1 MLAKQDYP
9 LTTQQK
15 YMAFIATQAA
25 SGNMTGLNRALHQ
38 GLDNG
43 LTISDCREILTQLYA
58 YAGFPRSLNALTELM
73 EVVNTRKVQGIQDVE
88 GSLPG
93 PMPKPDE
100 MLAAGTQNQ
109 TALVGKPV
117 KGPLFDFAPAAGE
130 YLKTHLFG
138 DIFSRDNL
146 NWKSRELATVGAL
159 SAMEGVDPQLQAHL
173 NMSMNTGIMYA
184 QLAELVPFFEAQGEQ
199 VSANRLRVALNS
211 VRTD

>member
-15 YMAFIATQAA
+15 YMAFIAAQAA
-25 SGNMTGLNRALHQ
+25 SGNMPGLNRALHQ

-43 LTISDCREILTQLYA
+43 VTISDCREILTQLYA
-58 YAGFPRSLNALTELM
+58 YAGFPRSLNALAELM

-109 TALVGKPV
+109 TVLVGKPV

-138 DIFSRDNL
+138 DIFSRNNL
-146 NWKSRELATVGAL
+146 
-159 SAMEGVDPQLQAHL
+159 D
-173 NMSMNTGIMYA
+173 
-184 QLAELVPFFEAQGEQ
+184 
-199 VSANRLRVALNS
+199 
-211 VRTD
+211 